1 MSDSEDYEYE
11 YDESDQEAMDD
22 GGNGNGG
29 NDSGDEEQSFEYTD
43 DEDDANN
50 NNNANNN
57 NGDGEENI
65 EITLEN
71 TYYNAKGERD
81 NNEFDEALNM
91 FESVIAMEIEHN
103 KKAAGIEGEDENEQG
118 GGEAMDVEGSTST
131 SSSTKLTPLKYHGS
145 WSYKAIKQLVKLH
158 LRSLDGN
165 AIMKDYSRMLRVA
178 SSSDAGISPNAMEKG
193 VNSMLDRV
201 SNLIGQQQQQGSNDD
216 ANSDP
221 RVFARNVY
229 DLTLDAFHPTTG
241 ISPNERLWFKT
252 NLKYGQLLYEMN
264 ETSKL
269 QLVIR
274 DLLISSGQPT
284 DILEGAGGSST
295 MDESSSTVAPA
306 ATSSSSSSS
315 SGGTHVMEIAAL
327 QIQLYSRL
335 KDNKKLRAAYHRA
348 MSVRGGIPHPRT
360 LALIQELGGKMHMSQ
375 RNFNDASQ
383 AFFQAFKSYDE
394 AGDRSRLRCLKYLVM
409 ASMLHASSINPF
421 DSHEARAHRDDPEI
435 VAMTNLVQAFHNDDI
450 RQFEKILKKN
460 EGHIMDDE
468 FVREHVADLLRTIR
482 TQVIMRNV
490 GCYTRIRLAT
500 IARDLNGIRK
510 WGCLS
515 FFVFVS
521 CSFCTDHKLTLALLP
536 YIAVEDVE
544 SLLVSLI
551 LDGKLDGHIDQ
562 VNGIL
567 IKKCQSA
574 DGGGT
579 GEKDVNNPAA
589 VAGED
594 KSVEARNLESL
605 MQLTSALENL
615 TVTLSK
621 VGNKGTTSSSSSF
634 HQPAMLQ

>member
-22 GGNGNGG
+22 GNGNGG
-29 NDSGDEEQSFEYTD
+29 GGDSGDEEQSFEYTD

-81 NNEFDEALNM
+81 NNEFDEARNM

-103 KKAAGIEGEDENEQG
+103 KKAAGIDIATEEDDQ
-118 GGEAMDVEGSTST
+118 GGEAMDDEGTM
-131 SSSTKLTPLKYHGS
+131 TKLTPLKYHGS

-201 SNLIGQQQQQGSNDD
+201 SNLIGQQQHQQQGEGSNND

-383 AFFQAFKSYDE
+383 SFFQAFKSYDE

-521 CSFCTDHKLTLALLP
+521 CSFCT
-536 YIAVEDVE
+536 Y
-544 SLLVSLI
+544 
-551 LDGKLDGHIDQ
+551 GY
-562 VNGIL
+562 
-567 IKKCQSA
+567 
-574 DGGGT
+574 
-579 GEKDVNNPAA
+579 
-589 VAGED
+589 
-594 KSVEARNLESL
+594 
-605 MQLTSALENL
+605 
-615 TVTLSK
+615 
-621 VGNKGTTSSSSSF
+621 
-634 HQPAMLQ
+634 